1 MVGRIDSEDKDNI
14 IFDIR
19 IPNMDEELQDVF
31 NKCLSETVG
40 RVCDIAVSDYFKN
53 VQSAVVNIES
63 FYHLCSRSVEEYS
76 RGMGTYFCITI
87 VLHISMASCT
97 IRMSDKDKALMES
110 YAEFYGVTLSEFIRQ
125 SVMER
130 LEDEFDI
137 RCADEAYSDYLK
149 DPETVP
155 FKDVKKKYGL

>member
-1 MVGRIDSEDKDNI
+1 
-14 IFDIR
+14 
-19 IPNMDEELQDVF
+19 
-31 NKCLSETVG
+31 
-40 RVCDIAVSDYFKN
+40 
-53 VQSAVVNIES
+53 
-63 FYHLCSRSVEEYS
+63 
-76 RGMGTYFCITI
+76 
-87 VLHISMASCT
+87 MASCT